1 APPARRPVLALDQ
14 VRFEGEAVAVVAAES
29 EYQAADAADAVLVD
43 LDPVTGDE
51 PAVVDTVHA
60 FGDAA
65 GAFAGAAVTVRER
78 LSMARIAG
86 AAIEPRACLAEWHA
100 EGEWLEIRATVGWV
114 HGLRDAIAACLGLER
129 DRVVAITED
138 VGGSF
143 GAKNH
148 AYPEYVAVAAV

>member
-1 APPARRPVLALDQ
+1 RRPVLALDQ
-14 VRFEGEAVAVVAAES
+14 VRFECEAVAVVAAES

-86 AAIEPRACLAEWHA
+86 AARLASRTRTRRPRPTPPAWTWRWRPTRTDACAACAGGSTGRSGPTSPRAA
-100 EGEWLEIRATVGWV
+100 
-114 HGLRDAIAACLGLER
+114 
-129 DRVVAITED
+129 
-138 VGGSF
+138 
-143 GAKNH
+143 
-148 AYPEYVAVAAV
+148 